1 VDNADLRLKPGMTAN
16 VTVVVVSKD
25 SVLKIPNA
33 ALRFRPS
40 EKDGVTVSK
49 GPVDKTGK
57 GPSGS
62 VDKAG
67 VRPSGQRG
75 YTVWMLEND
84 KPKQVQVT
92 IGISDGSS
100 TEVTSGDVKEEQEV
114 IVESLTKSTKTNG
127 NQQQSPPRLLR

>member
-1 VDNADLRLKPGMTAN
+1 
-16 VTVVVVSKD
+16 
-25 SVLKIPNA
+25 
-33 ALRFRPS
+33 
-40 EKDGVTVSK
+40 
-49 GPVDKTGK
+49 
-57 GPSGS
+57 
-62 VDKAG
+62 
-67 VRPSGQRG
+67 
-75 YTVWMLEND
+75 MLEND